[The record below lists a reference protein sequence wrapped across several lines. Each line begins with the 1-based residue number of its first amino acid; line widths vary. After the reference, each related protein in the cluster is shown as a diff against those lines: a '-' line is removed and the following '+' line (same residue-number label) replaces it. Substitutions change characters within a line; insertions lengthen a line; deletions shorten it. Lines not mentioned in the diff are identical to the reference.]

1 MSATL
6 ESKAT
11 DLAADIGKLGATAL
25 RIKEERD
32 DLADALTKAADTFDD
47 LVRVMSILGRDTTA
61 AACHVASVGCR
72 EALTKARAR

>member
-6 ESKAT
+6 ESKAV

-32 DLADALTKAADTFDD
+32 VLA
-47 LVRVMSILGRDTTA
+47 
-61 AACHVASVGCR
+61 
-72 EALTKARAR
+72 EALRELTRAVDHIDWDCTKSAAHGRLDDARSIAYAALAQVQS

>member
-32 DLADALTKAADTFDD
+32 EFAKVLRFICNINGSTGGHAA
-47 LVRVMSILGRDTTA
+47 M
-61 AACHVASVGCR
+61 VA
-72 EALTKARAR
+72 EFKFRARQALDKADL

>member
-32 DLADALTKAADTFDD
+32 EL
-47 LVRVMSILGRDTTA
+47 A
-61 AACHVASVGCR
+61 AALRS
-72 EALTKARAR
+72 ALGLIRIHGNSKVNAIVSAALHRVQS